1 MSASPHRTGIL
12 AELSSAELALLVSAC
27 TEQTYGTGETI
38 IADGASGAGL
48 FIVSAGTASVVKYSG
63 SNVEI
68 ELARL
73 HAGEHFGEMSLVTE
87 RPASASVRATS
98 TVTCLFMSR
107 ERFDQLLLEHPDI
120 ARRVLTAFVKTLS
133 RRLTQIDR
141 DYAGIMRRER
151 RREAVRHVVHL
162 SALYSR
168 MLASYGWVVV
178 RRRVLRRPYSAEER
192 ARIHRGHARRY
203 RELASTLKGATV
215 KMAQLA
221 SMQQA
226 LLPAEYLEEFKLLRD
241 KVTPSAY
248 PLIAGSIQAEL
259 GASPLEVFAE
269 FSRAPLAAASMGQV
283 HRARLHTGED
293 VVVKVLHPG
302 VERSV
307 AIDLW
312 LAKAMLRLL
321 NVFTGRI
328 DLMQVYRESEEP
340 LREELDLLHEAH
352 ATEELGR
359 TLEPFGAR
367 APKVYWQ
374 YSSRRI
380 LTLEFIEG
388 VPLNDVQQMDAW
400 KVDRVELARTY
411 LRAFF
416 QQSLTLGFFHADP
429 HASNGLCTPN
439 GSLVMLDFGMV
450 KRLPDNIRRGL
461 TMEWMGAFFRN
472 PRMYTDG
479 VIEKGAIGEA
489 DRAIIEEAAGRMF
502 NDDRMRNMI
511 FGRELNDGDALG
523 DFMKEGGSLLGQLE
537 TFKTPQNELMFLR
550 GLGICFDTVREIV
563 PEMKLMDVAEP
574 IYGEVFQEV
583 LARNPKYA
591 AGPFRLTLRDTDVA
605 RLLSRWLETKAFRDV
620 TVAFDAGDVRVRAVY
635 APTRYGLG
643 NVEVNCSAV
652 FVAFDADS
660 QMLDLDVRVLDVGG
674 TDREALAA
682 KALGV
687 AREWLLHALA
697 PLLREGMDFSW
708 GRVEGAAG
716 AILRLRV
723 KLDAARRLMQPY
735 ASNIRVDE
743 FRIENGSVV
752 LVHHGTPD
760 VAARTFP

>member
-1 MSASPHRTGIL
+1 MSESPHRIGIL
-12 AELSSAELALLVSAC
+12 SELSSAEMALLVSAC
-27 TEQTYGTGETI
+27 TERTYGAGETI
-38 IADGASGAGL
+38 IADGALGAGL

-63 SNVEI
+63 SNGEI

-73 HAGEHFGEMSLVTE
+73 HAGEHFGEMSLITE
-87 RPASASVRATS
+87 RPASASVRAKS
-98 TVTCLFMSR
+98 DVTCLCMSR
-107 ERFDQLLLEHPDI
+107 ERFDQLLREHPDI

-168 MLASYGWVVV
+168 MLASYGWMIV
-178 RRRVLRRPYSAEER
+178 RRRVLRRPYSAEQR

-226 LLPAEYLEEFKLLRD
+226 LLPTEYLEEFKLLRD

-259 GASPLEVFAE
+259 GAGPMEVFAE

-312 LAKAMLRLL
+312 LAKLMLRLL
-321 NVFTGRI
+321 NVFSGRI
-328 DLMQVYRESEEP
+328 DLMQIYRESEEP
-340 LREELDLLHEAH
+340 LHEELDLLHEAH
-352 ATEELGR
+352 ATEEQGR
-359 TLEPFGAR
+359 TLEPFGVR

-374 YSSRRI
+374 YSSRRV
-380 LTLEFIEG
+380 LTLEYIEG

-400 KVDRVELARTY
+400 KVDRVALARTY

-429 HASNGLCTPN
+429 HASNGLCTPD
-439 GSLVMLDFGMV
+439 GALVMLDFGMV

-472 PRMYTDG
+472 PRLYTDG
-479 VIEKGAIGEA
+479 VIEKGAIDEA
-489 DRAIIEEAAGRMF
+489 DRAIVEETAARMF
-502 NDDRMRNMI
+502 NDDRIRSMV
-511 FGRELNDGDALG
+511 FDREVTDSRALG
-523 DFMKEGGSLLGQLE
+523 DFIGESGTLLGQLK

-550 GLGICFDTVREIV
+550 GLGIAFDTAREMV
-563 PEMKLMDVAEP
+563 PEMKLVDVAEP
-574 IYGEVFQEV
+574 IYGEVFQDV

-605 RLLSRWLETKAFRDV
+605 RLLSRWLETKGFRDV
-620 TVAFDAGDVRVRAVY
+620 TVVFDEGNVRARAVY
-635 APTRYGLG
+635 ALTRYGLG
-643 NVEVNCSAV
+643 DVDVNCSAV
-652 FVAFDADS
+652 FVAFDAPS
-660 QMLDLDVRVLDVGG
+660 QTLDLDVTTLDVGG
-674 TDREALAA
+674 TDREALMT

-687 AREWLLHALA
+687 ARQLLLRALA
-697 PLLREGMDFSW
+697 PFLRKGMDFSW
-708 GRVEGAAG
+708 GRVERAEGAT
-716 AILRLRV
+716 LRLRV
-723 KLDAARRLMQPY
+723 KLDAVRRLMPPY
-735 ASNIRVDE
+735 ASKIRVDE
-743 FRIENGSVV
+743 VRIENGAVV
-752 LVHHGTPD
+752 LVRHVTADRD
-760 VAARTFP
+760 V

>member
-1 MSASPHRTGIL
+1 MGESPHRIGIL
-12 AELSSAELALLVSAC
+12 SELSSAEIALLVSAC
-27 TEQTYGTGETI
+27 AERTFGAGETI
-38 IADGASGAGL
+38 IADDALGAGL

-63 SNVEI
+63 SNGEI

-73 HAGEHFGEMSLVTE
+73 HPGEHFGEMSLITE
-87 RPASASVRATS
+87 RPASASVRAKS
-98 TVTCLFMSR
+98 DVTCLCMAR
-107 ERFDQLLLEHPDI
+107 ERFDQLLREHPDI

-168 MLASYGWVVV
+168 MLASYGWMIV
-178 RRRVLRRPYSAEER
+178 RRRILRRPYSAEQR

-226 LLPAEYLEEFKLLRD
+226 LLPPEYLEEFKLLRD

-248 PLIAGSIQAEL
+248 PVIAGSIQSEL
-259 GASPLEVFAE
+259 GAGPMEVFAE

-283 HRARLHTGED
+283 HRARLHTGEE

-312 LAKAMLRLL
+312 LAKLMLCLL
-321 NVFTGRI
+321 NVFSRHI
-328 DLMQVYRESEEP
+328 DLMQIYRESEEP
-340 LREELDLLHEAH
+340 LHEELDLLHEAR
-352 ATEELGR
+352 ATEEQGR
-359 TLEPFGAR
+359 TLAPFGVR

-374 YSSRRI
+374 YSSRRV
-380 LTLEFIEG
+380 LTLEYIEG
-388 VPLNDVQQMDAW
+388 VPLNDVQQMNAW
-400 KVDRVELARTY
+400 GVDRVELARTY

-429 HASNGLCTPN
+429 HASNGLCTPE
-439 GSLVMLDFGMV
+439 GALVMLDFGMV

-472 PRMYTDG
+472 PRLYADG
-479 VIEKGAIGEA
+479 VIEKGSIDET
-489 DRAIIEEAAGRMF
+489 DRTILEETAARVF

-511 FGRELNDGDALG
+511 FGREVSDSDALG
-523 DFMKEGGSLLGQLE
+523 DFMGEFNSLLGTLK
-537 TFKTPQNELMFLR
+537 TFKTPQNELMFVR
-550 GLGICFDTVREIV
+550 GLGICFDTAREMV
-563 PEMKLMDVAEP
+563 PEMKLVDLAEP
-574 IYGEVFQEV
+574 IYGEVFQDV

-605 RLLSRWLETKAFRDV
+605 RLLARWLETKGFRGV
-620 TVAFDAGDVRVRAVY
+620 TVAFDEGNVRAHAVY
-635 APTRYGLG
+635 ALTRYGVG
-643 NVEVNCSAV
+643 DVDVKCSAV
-652 FVAFDADS
+652 FVAFDAPS
-660 QMLDLDVRVLDVGG
+660 QTLDLDVRMLDVGG
-674 TDREALAA
+674 TDSGAPIA

-687 AREWLLHALA
+687 ARQLLLLALA
-697 PLLREGMDFSW
+697 PFLRKGMDFSW
-708 GRVEGAAG
+708 GRVERAEGT
-716 AILRLRV
+716 ILRLRV
-723 KLDAARRLMQPY
+723 KLDALRRLMPPY

-743 FRIENGSVV
+743 LRIENGAVV
-752 LVHHGTPD
+752 LVRHG
-760 VAARTFP
+760 AADRAV

>member
-1 MSASPHRTGIL
+1 MTVAPRRVGIF
-12 AELSSAELALLVSAC
+12 AELSDAELALLVGRCAETAYKAGS
-27 TEQTYGTGETI
+27 TI
-38 IADGASGAGL
+38 IADGAIGEGL
-48 FIVSAGTASVVKYSG
+48 YIVSAGTASVIKYAG

-73 HAGEHFGEMSLVTE
+73 HTGEHFGEMSLVTE
-87 RPASASVRATS
+87 LPASASVRARS
-98 TVTCLFMSR
+98 DVTCLFVSR
-107 ERFDQLLLEHPDI
+107 EQFALLLHEQPDI
-120 ARRVLTAFVKTLS
+120 ARKVLAAFVRTLS

-162 SALYSR
+162 SALYAR
-168 MLASYGWVVV
+168 MLVSYGWLFV
-178 RRRVLRRPYSAEER
+178 RKRVLDRPHSAEQR
-192 ARIHRGHARRY
+192 SRIHRGHARRY

-226 LLPAEYLEEFKLLRD
+226 LLPTEYLDEFKLLRD
-241 KVTPSAY
+241 KVAPSAY

-259 GASPLEVFAE
+259 GAGPLEVFAD
-269 FSRAPLAAASMGQV
+269 FDRAPLAAASMGQV
-283 HRARLHTGED
+283 HRARLRTGED

-312 LAKAMLRLL
+312 IAKLMLRIL
-321 NVFTGRI
+321 NVFSGKV

-340 LREELDLLHEAH
+340 LHEELDLLHEAH

-374 YSSRRI
+374 YSSRRV
-380 LTLEFIEG
+380 LTLEYIAG
-388 VPLNDVQQMDAW
+388 VPLNDVAQMNAW

-429 HASNGLCTPN
+429 HASNALCTPE
-439 GSLVMLDFGMV
+439 GALVMLDFGMV

-479 VIEKGAIGEA
+479 VIEKGAIGES
-489 DRAIIEEAAGRMF
+489 DRALLEETAERFF
-502 NDDRMRNMI
+502 NDDRMRSMI
-511 FGRELNDGDALG
+511 FDRELSDGNTLG
-523 DFMKEGGSLLGQLE
+523 DFMGEADSLMGRLE

-563 PEMKLMDVAEP
+563 PEMKLMEVAEP
-574 IYGEVFQEV
+574 IYAEVFQGV
-583 LARNPKYA
+583 LAQNPRYA
-591 AGPFRLTLRDTDVA
+591 SGPFRLTLRDADVA
-605 RLLSRWLETKAFRDV
+605 RMLSRWLETKGFRDV
-620 TVAFDAGDVRVRAVY
+620 TVTFSAGLVRAR
-635 APTRYGLG
+635 AIFAAARYGLDD
-643 NVEVNCSAV
+643 VHVDASAV
-652 FVAFDADS
+652 FVAFDVES
-660 QMLDLDVRVLDVGG
+660 QMLDLDVTTLNVGG
-674 TDREALAA
+674 GDSDRLMS

-687 AREWLLHALA
+687 ARDVGLRALA
-697 PLLREGMDFSW
+697 PFLRGGMDFSW
-708 GRVEGAAG
+708 GRVERANGAV
-716 AILRLRV
+716 LPVRLRV
-723 KLDAARRLMQPY
+723 KLDAVRRLAQPHM
-735 ASNIRVDE
+735 SEMRVDE
-743 FRIENGSVV
+743 FRFEDGSVV
-752 LVHHGTPD
+752 L
-760 VAARTFP
+760 ARHARPSS